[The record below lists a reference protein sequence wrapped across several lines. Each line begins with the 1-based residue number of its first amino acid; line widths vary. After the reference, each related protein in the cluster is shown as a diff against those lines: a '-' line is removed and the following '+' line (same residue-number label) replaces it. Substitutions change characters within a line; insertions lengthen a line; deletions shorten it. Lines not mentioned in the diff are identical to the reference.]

1 MTDFADF
8 QQVDEGGE
16 GFDVFGGMQMTNQDG
31 GAMGFDM
38 GGSNMGFQPA
48 APVPGDDYSPE
59 EREIINRVEQEEDD
73 RKRALFEKQQEEQ
86 RLKNERKATGQAALA

>member
-8 QQVDEGGE
+8 QQVDEGE

-31 GAMGFDM
+31 GFDM
-38 GGSNMGFQPA
+38 GGMDMGFSPS
-48 APVPGDDYSPE
+48 APVPADDYTPE

-73 RKRALFEKQQEEQ
+73 RKRALFERQQEEQ